1 MPLLNVC
8 HVANFST
15 QISHYDLCIG
25 TSGDDAVV
33 KNRIQANFPPECQT
47 LFEYITSFLREL
59 CKPEN
64 NQGKCVYIYRVA
76 QLLHL

>member
-1 MPLLNVC
+1 MNS
-8 HVANFST
+8 HVST
-15 QISHYDLCIG
+15 QKSHYDLCIG

-64 NQGKCVYIYRVA
+64 NQGTY
-76 QLLHL
+76 LHTLIVIIAMNRKGP